1 MYINSRA
8 YPRAYREILNSAR
21 ASAST
26 SNAGQVGVLVLVAP
40 DVDALCA
47 CRILVGLLRH
57 DQIGHNVVPVAGW
70 SELARVNREMV
81 EGNTKVRTCN
91 TRRKGQDAA
100 LQEAQSFGGHKS
112 LLVYDGEGAD
122 IAFSCI
128 SRRSSAQ
135 SSCSTWDLS
144 WTFQNTLHFRNKQ
157 HSMSSTRIVHIT
169 SIISSLRIRKP
180 KRLYYG
186 TMVMRKKT

>member
-81 EGNTKVRTCN
+81 EGNTKVSASERERSSSCH
-91 TRRKGQDAA
+91 TRFLIVPNLTARSLHSTAA
-100 LQEAQSFGGHKS
+100 PNHHPPKPR
-112 LLVYDGEGAD
+112 VP
-122 IAFSCI
+122 
-128 SRRSSAQ
+128 RRSIGI
-135 SSCSTWDLS
+135 L
-144 WTFQNTLHFRNKQ
+144 R
-157 HSMSSTRIVHIT
+157 T
-169 SIISSLRIRKP
+169 S
-180 KRLYYG
+180 
-186 TMVMRKKT
+186 